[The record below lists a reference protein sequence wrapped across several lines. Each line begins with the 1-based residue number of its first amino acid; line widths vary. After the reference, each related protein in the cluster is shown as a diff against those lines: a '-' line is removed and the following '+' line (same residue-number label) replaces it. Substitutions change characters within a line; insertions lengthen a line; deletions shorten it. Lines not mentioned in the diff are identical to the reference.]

1 MANVFKYQSNNDGT
15 YNVIVENVKIPH
27 KNLDDLQ
34 RGVGTE
40 IDVNFIDPN
49 DISHKQRKLIFALLN
64 DIEDW
69 NGDPVEYRRHLL
81 TREFMAKNDMEN
93 FSLSNCSMTEAR
105 EFIELILTFIFRYDV
120 PIKFETSDLMKE
132 DKDFI
137 YMCVMKR
144 KCVICGK
151 PHAELAHYHAV
162 GSGRNR
168 RTIDH
173 KDNKILPLCHKH
185 HQLQHNMGMKSFND
199 YYKLNNSWVQVN
211 DKINRMLKGL
221 E

>member
-1 MANVFKYQSNNDGT
+1 MTNVFKYQSNNDGT

-34 RGVGTE
+34 RGLGTE

>member
-1 MANVFKYQSNNDGT
+1 MANVFKYQSNEDGT

-27 KNLDDLQ
+27 KNFDDLQ
-34 RGVGTE
+34 RGLGTE

-81 TREFMAKNDMEN
+81 TREFMALNDMDH

-120 PIKFETSDLMKE
+120 PIKFETSDLMKD
-132 DKDFI
+132 DKSFI

-151 PHAELAHYHAV
+151 PNAELAHFHAV
-162 GSGRNR
+162 GRGRNR

-173 KDNKILPLCHKH
+173 RDNKVLPLCHKH

-199 YYKLNNSWVQVN
+199 YYKLNKSWVSVN
-211 DKINRMLKGL
+211 DKINRMLKGQ

>member
-1 MANVFKYQSNNDGT
+1 MTNVFKYQSNDDGT

-34 RGVGTE
+34 RGLGTE

-132 DKDFI
+132 DKNFI

>member
-1 MANVFKYQSNNDGT
+1 MTNVFKYQSNNDGT
-15 YNVIVENVKIPH
+15 YNVIVENLKIPH

-34 RGVGTE
+34 RGLGTE
-40 IDVNFIDPN
+40 VDINFIDPN

>member
-1 MANVFKYQSNNDGT
+1 MANIFKYESNEDGT
-15 YNVIVENVKIPH
+15 YNVIVENLKIPH

-34 RGVGTE
+34 RGLGTE
-40 IDVNFIDPN
+40 IDINFIDPN

>member
-1 MANVFKYQSNNDGT
+1 MTNVFKYQSNNDGT

-34 RGVGTE
+34 RGLGTE

-132 DKDFI
+132 DKNFI

>member
-1 MANVFKYQSNNDGT
+1 MANVFKYQNNGDGT

-34 RGVGTE
+34 RGLGTE
-40 IDVNFIDPN
+40 IDVNFVDPN

-69 NGDPVEYRRHLL
+69 NGDPVEYRRHIL
-81 TREFMAKNDMEN
+81 TREFMALNDMDH

-120 PIKFETSDLMKE
+120 PIKFETSDLMKD
-132 DKDFI
+132 DKSFI

-151 PHAELAHYHAV
+151 PNAELAHFHAV
-162 GSGRNR
+162 GRGRNR
-168 RTIDH
+168 RHIDH
-173 KDNKILPLCHKH
+173 RDNKVLPLCHKH
-185 HQLQHNMGMKSFND
+185 HTLQHNMGMKSFND
-199 YYKLNNSWVQVN
+199 YYKLNKSWVSVN
-211 DKINRMLKGL
+211 DKINRMLKGQ

>member
-15 YNVIVENVKIPH
+15 YNVIVDNVKIPH

>member
-1 MANVFKYQSNNDGT
+1 MTNVFKYQSNNDGT

-34 RGVGTE
+34 RGLGTE
-40 IDVNFIDPN
+40 VDINFIDPN

>member
-1 MANVFKYQSNNDGT
+1 MTNVFKYQSNDDGT

-34 RGVGTE
+34 RGLGTE

>member
-1 MANVFKYQSNNDGT
+1 MTNVFKYQSNNDGT

-34 RGVGTE
+34 RGLGAEVD
-40 IDVNFIDPN
+40 INFIDPN

>member
-1 MANVFKYQSNNDGT
+1 MTNVFKYQSNNDGT

-34 RGVGTE
+34 RGLGTE
-40 IDVNFIDPN
+40 VDINFIDPN

-132 DKDFI
+132 DKNFI

>member
-1 MANVFKYQSNNDGT
+1 MTNVFKYQSNNDGT
-15 YNVIVENVKIPH
+15 YNVIVENLKIPH

-34 RGVGTE
+34 RGLGTE
-40 IDVNFIDPN
+40 VDINFIDPN

-81 TREFMAKNDMEN
+81 TREFMAKNDMEH

>member
-1 MANVFKYQSNNDGT
+1 MTNVFKYQSNDDGT

-34 RGVGTE
+34 RGLGTE

-81 TREFMAKNDMEN
+81 TREFMAKNDMEH

>member
-1 MANVFKYQSNNDGT
+1 MANVFKYQSNQDGT
-15 YNVIVENVKIPH
+15 YNVIIENVTIPD
-27 KNLDDLQ
+27 KNMNMLQ
-34 RGVGTE
+34 LGLGTE
-40 IDVNFIDPN
+40 VDCRFIDP
-49 DISHKQRKLIFALLN
+49 DGISHKQRKLIFALLN
-64 DIEDW
+64 DIEEW
-69 NGDPVEYRRHLL
+69 NGDPVEYRRHIL
-81 TREFMAKNDMEN
+81 TQQYIAYKNIES
-93 FSLSNCSMTEAR
+93 FSLSDCSMTLAR
-105 EFIELILTFIFRYDV
+105 EFIEFILMFVFKNDI
-120 PIKFETSDLMKE
+120 PIKFKTSDLMKE